1 MGPAHILDTLMSPES
16 DRTVLCFSG
25 SDLTHHGLYPQGTC
39 PWHWGFLLKLRK
51 SDNVLLP
58 KKAGEGGMKK
68 DVKRFFWIK
77 FPGVTLDPVLGQTDK

>member
-1 MGPAHILDTLMSPES
+1 MSPES

-25 SDLTHHGLYPQGTC
+25 SGLTHGGLYPQGTR

-58 KKAGEGGMKK
+58 RKAGEG
-68 DVKRFFWIK
+68 VNEERCEEIFRIK